1 MVCFVFT
8 FWKRTSCVQSFYI
21 RSLNCKQFIRK
32 HELHFGLRCKISIHW
47 ILVGKAKWYFELK
60 LDALM
65 LWRMD
70 ISLQRGY
77 ILKASIKY
85 TIYKIFEHL
94 VSSTNATIMIRQCI
108 RFILLLLPLARCRNH
123 KPKTATREPG
133 QIYFHLVMHTS
144 SAYIVQL
151 YKYILHRVNVCK
163 MFIWRCVGRSVV
175 NARCNSFV

>member
-70 ISLQRGY
+70 ISLQNGY

-108 RFILLLLPLARCRNH
+108 RFIFFVAIGSVSESQAKDCNSWTGPNIFSFGNAHEFSIHC
-123 KPKTATREPG
+123 TAVQVHFTPCKCL
-133 QIYFHLVMHTS
+133 QNVHLTM
-144 SAYIVQL
+144 
-151 YKYILHRVNVCK
+151 R
-163 MFIWRCVGRSVV
+163 RSVG
-175 NARCNSFV
+175 CECTM